1 MGVYFSCLKLFKP
14 MKPPHSSIPAMCAYI
29 AHHQQMNE
37 STNFYEWKKQK
48 ESLNDL
54 KMTII
59 KVLRWELSEDYGK
72 LFEDGL

>member
-1 MGVYFSCLKLFKP
+1 
-14 MKPPHSSIPAMCAYI
+14 MCAYI

-72 LFEDGL
+72 LFEEGL